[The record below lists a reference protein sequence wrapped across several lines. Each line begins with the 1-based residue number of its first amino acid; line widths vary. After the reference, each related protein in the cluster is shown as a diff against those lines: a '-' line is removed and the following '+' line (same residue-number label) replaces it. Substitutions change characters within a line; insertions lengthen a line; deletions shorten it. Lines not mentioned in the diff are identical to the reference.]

1 MHLRGRNH
9 RGTRYAIVMALPA
22 LALLWSLAA
31 GGRYPVAADDPA
43 LPPAAPMQDAGTP
56 VRLTIATINV
66 DAAIEAVGLTPDG
79 AMATPQTPEDTAW
92 YQLGPRP
99 GDPGNAVIV
108 GHVDSAAGDAVFWDL
123 HTLTP
128 GSLIAVVSDD
138 GVTHQF
144 VMRDVERYPLGSAP
158 LTAIF
163 GAGDGIHLTLI
174 TCDADTPFDRA
185 SGTYAGHV
193 VIYADAAP

>member
-1 MHLRGRNH
+1 MHLRGSDH
-9 RGTRYAIVMALPA
+9 RGKQHAVVMTVTV

-31 GGRYPVAADDPA
+31 GGLYPVAADDPA
-43 LPPAAPMQDAGTP
+43 LPPAAPLQDAGTP

-79 AMATPQTPEDTAW
+79 AMDTPQTPDDTAW

-99 GDPGNAVIV
+99 GDQGNAVIV
-108 GHVDSAAGDAVFWDL
+108 GHVDSAAGGAVFWDL
-123 HTLTP
+123 RTLTP
-128 GSLIAVVSDD
+128 GSMIAVVSDD

-144 VMRDVERYPLGSAP
+144 VMRDAERYPLGSAP
-158 LTAIF
+158 LTDIF
-163 GAGDGIHLTLI
+163 GTGEGIHLTLI

-185 SGTYAGHV
+185 SGKYAGHL
-193 VIYADAAP
+193 VIYADAVS